1 MEALAITDMTIHAK
15 ERSGQRGIPHSVIDV
30 IMQFGTPQP
39 RPEGT
44 QEFMLRPPDRERAHR
59 KLKGQIQALD
69 KARGKAVLVGNG
81 GKVITTYHRR

>member
-1 MEALAITDMTIHAK
+1 
-15 ERSGQRGIPHSVIDV
+15 
-30 IMQFGTPQP
+30 
-39 RPEGT
+39 
-44 QEFMLRPPDRERAHR
+44 MLRPPDRERAHR